1 MILNV
6 GWIFGHGD
14 STFLNSVISLN
25 SANFPGPSGTEII
38 STYYK
43 LLDPPKI
50 NKNRVE
56 EKNELIINSVFLVKK
71 RTKVEKTS

>member
-14 STFLNSVISLN
+14 STFLNSAISLN
-25 SANFPGPSGTEII
+25 SANFPGPSGTKII